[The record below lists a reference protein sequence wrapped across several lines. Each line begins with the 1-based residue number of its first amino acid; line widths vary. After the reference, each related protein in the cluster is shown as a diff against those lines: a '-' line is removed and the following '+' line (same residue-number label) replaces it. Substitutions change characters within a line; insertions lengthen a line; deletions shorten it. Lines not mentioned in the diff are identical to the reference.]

1 MKNSYLQR
9 CVAHRC
15 LLQHA
20 VLYAARYTHMS
31 ATRACTR
38 LAVSRRRINKL
49 RCLGGTTRDKVRPVS
64 WTDIGPCIFHER
76 QSGIERR
83 WERVRAS
90 PRINLAMITRR
101 GDASSAFLALPRPLI
116 YAAGNRDSDGVR
128 VHAPFSATVDRG
140 FQFRR
145 RKTLIFSE
153 RRVRDLMPIRR
164 CPRDRPCCVTVLDR
178 FGGKWIR
185 RSWRRVEGEG
195 GCQGEE
201 KYVIEEIRSVHFF
214 FFSSL
219 YVNSSKWSHFSKV
232 HVHRNTHRR
241 RRNDSIF
248 ILLIAQLFASAI

>member
-1 MKNSYLQR
+1 
-9 CVAHRC
+9 
-15 LLQHA
+15 
-20 VLYAARYTHMS
+20 
-31 ATRACTR
+31 
-38 LAVSRRRINKL
+38 
-49 RCLGGTTRDKVRPVS
+49 
-64 WTDIGPCIFHER
+64 
-76 QSGIERR
+76 
-83 WERVRAS
+83 
-90 PRINLAMITRR
+90 MIT

-185 RSWRRVEGEG
+185 LEVGGGRGEGEG

-214 FFSSL
+214 FPL
-219 YVNSSKWSHFSKV
+219 C
-232 HVHRNTHRR
+232 T
-241 RRNDSIF
+241 
-248 ILLIAQLFASAI
+248 